1 MKVLDLIKTLDEVL
15 ESADFK
21 DVSYNG
27 LQVQADPISLM
38 RDEVEVVCTSADASY
53 EAINAAIAHD
63 ADLLLVHHGL
73 YWRGADPR
81 AVGVMGERLR
91 TALETNLN
99 IAAYH
104 LPLDAS
110 MRFGNNA
117 NLCRLIGAER
127 FDYIVPGDKTSI
139 AMRAQ
144 LKEPLTYPE
153 LCRLLATELDTKV
166 ELLGVREWGEQE
178 LSRKVTRAVVCS
190 GSGSSILE
198 HCPHPDFDVF
208 ITGDVSEQIY
218 EIANELALPVI
229 AAGHH
234 ATEQSGVKALGD
246 FLAEKFGIEH
256 IHLNYNLEKES
267 IWY

>member
-1 MKVLDLIKTLDEVL
+1 MKILDVIKTLDEVL

-21 DVSYNG
+21 EVSYNG
-27 LQVQADPISLM
+27 LQVQADPISLQ
-38 RDEVEVVCTSADASY
+38 RDEIEVVCTSADASF
-53 EAINAAIAHD
+53 EAINEAVAHD

-117 NLCRLIGAER
+117 NLCRLIGAEK
-127 FDYIVPGDKTSI
+127 FDYIVPGDKSSI
-139 AMRAQ
+139 GMKAL
-144 LKEPLTYPE
+144 LKEPMTYAE
-153 LCRLLATELDTKV
+153 LCRLLAEKLDTTV
-166 ELLGVREWGEQE
+166 QLLGVRGWSEDD
-178 LSRKVTRAVVCS
+178 LNRKVQSVGVCS

-198 HCPHPDFDVF
+198 QCPHPDFQVL
-208 ITGDVSEQIY
+208 ITGDISEQIH
-218 EIANELALPVI
+218 EIANEQNVPVI

-246 FLAEKFGIEH
+246 FLASEFGIEH

-267 IWY
+267 IWF